1 MTTKD
6 TLAACR
12 IQFVEGALAKLE
24 RKLEE
29 AEGSHREALQ
39 KLVAEVQRLL
49 RTLSRHTL
57 H

>member
-12 IQFVEGALAKLE
+12 IQFVEGALATLE

-29 AEGSHREALQ
+29 ADGSHREALQ

-49 RTLSRHTL
+49 RTLGRHTL